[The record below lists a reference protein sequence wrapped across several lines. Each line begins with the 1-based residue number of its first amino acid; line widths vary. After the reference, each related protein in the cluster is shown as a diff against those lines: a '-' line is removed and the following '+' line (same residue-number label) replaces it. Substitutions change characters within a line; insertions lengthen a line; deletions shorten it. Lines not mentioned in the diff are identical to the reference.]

1 MENNSFYRN
10 HYHHV
15 LITLMLIIVL
25 MMSAVGVLVYQII
38 NRPLPQFDAVRPD
51 GSRMRLTPYLEPNLR
66 PETILSWA
74 SKAATVAY
82 TFGFVYYKDEV
93 AAAKPYFT
101 EDGYQ
106 DYLRSVDFLIQD
118 IVAKKLFVNGV
129 VSGTP
134 VISNQGEIPG
144 KGYVWRVQIP
154 FLVVYQSSETTSK
167 RNYTV
172 VITIV
177 RVPTEINPQG
187 IGIDQFVMV

>member
-1 MENNSFYRN
+1 MENNSFYRH
-10 HYHHV
+10 HYHQV
-15 LITLMLIIVL
+15 LMTLMLIITL
-25 MMSAVGVLVYQII
+25 MIAAVGVLAYQVM

-51 GSRMRLTPYLEPNLR
+51 GSRMHLTPYLEPNLR
-66 PETILSWA
+66 PETILRWA

-82 TFGFVYYKDEV
+82 TFSFNHYKEEI
-93 AAAKPYFT
+93 AAVKPYFT

-106 DYLRSVDFLIQD
+106 DYLRSVSALIND

-134 VISNQGEIPG
+134 VISNEGDIPG

-167 RNYTV
+167 RNFTV
-172 VITIV
+172 VISIV
-177 RVPTEINPQG
+177 RVPTEVNPQG